1 MLICKCLILVS
12 CFPFGLQSCFQAI
25 WSFLLFKI
33 SLPVISKRYK
43 LNFCNFFSGPEHRLN
58 AAEAV
63 WLVRTR
69 SDVHPRQRLQHLT
82 ELTERELRSHQR
94 PRHTDRPRQ
103 QHHNNL
109 LHDSGEKNIDTYEIF
124 WISKNFVLKK
134 ITIMSLWYSLP
145 MKKSK
150 KKKTEKMHA
159 RTLSLILKN
168 WLFFNKNAQ
177 PHIFP
182 NNTFLK
188 VVFYPFFSLD
198 RVKKQLFHK
207 KTLFYYYCHST

>member
-1 MLICKCLILVS
+1 M
-12 CFPFGLQSCFQAI
+12 
-25 WSFLLFKI
+25 
-33 SLPVISKRYK
+33 
-43 LNFCNFFSGPEHRLN
+43 N

-63 WLVRTR
+63 WLVPTR

-94 PRHTDRPRQ
+94 LRHTDRLRQ
-103 QHHNNL
+103 RHHNNL

-145 MKKSK
+145 MKKSTK
-150 KKKTEKMHA
+150 KKNWNACTHSVVNFEKL
-159 RTLSLILKN
+159 T
-168 WLFFNKNAQ
+168 FFNKNAQ

-198 RVKKQLFHK
+198 RVTKQLFHK
-207 KTLFYYYCHST
+207 KNTFFYYYCHSIRLVWLTTISKNLKKIT